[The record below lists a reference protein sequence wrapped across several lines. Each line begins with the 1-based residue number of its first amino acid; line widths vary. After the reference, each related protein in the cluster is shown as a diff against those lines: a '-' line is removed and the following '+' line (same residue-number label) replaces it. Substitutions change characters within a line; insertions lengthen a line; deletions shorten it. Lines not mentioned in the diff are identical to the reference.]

1 MADIS
6 HPPMEQLQDLEYC
19 IDSNPPWP
27 ETVLLAF
34 QNYILMLGTTVMIPS
49 LLVPYMGGSNRD
61 KACVIQTLL
70 FVSGLNTLLQTLFGT
85 RLPAVVGGSFAYV
98 MPILYIINDSSLQR
112 ITDHHDRFIHT
123 MRAIQG
129 ALIVASSIQIVAG
142 YSQLWGLFSRFFSP
156 LGMAP
161 AIGLVGLGLF
171 QRGFP
176 MVGNCVEIGLPML
189 LLVIGVSQYLKH
201 TKLLKD
207 IPVFE
212 RFPLLICISIIWIY
226 SIILTASG
234 TYRNRPDPTQ
244 TSCRT
249 DKAYIISTAPWFMFP
264 YPLQWGPPTFSA
276 GHAFAMMSSVLVS
289 MAESTGAYVAASR
302 LAIATPPPAYVLSR
316 GIGWQGIGVLL
327 DGLYGTGTG
336 STVSVENV
344 GLLGLTRVGS
354 RRVVQISAGFMIFFS
369 ILGKFGAVFASI
381 PFPIFAAL
389 YCVLF
394 GLVGAV
400 GLSFLQFTN
409 MNSMRNLIIIGLSLF
424 LGISIPQYFNE
435 YVTIQHGLVRT
446 NAGWFNAFLNTVFAS
461 PPMVGLIVAVFLDNT
476 IDVVDSKKDRGMPWW
491 VKFRTFKGD
500 NRNEEFYTLPF
511 NLNRFFPP
519 T

>member
-1 MADIS
+1 
-6 HPPMEQLQDLEYC
+6 
-19 IDSNPPWP
+19 
-27 ETVLLAF
+27 
-34 QNYILMLGTTVMIPS
+34 MLGTTVMIPS

-129 ALIVASSIQIVAG
+129 ALIVASSIQIVTG
-142 YSQLWGLFSRFFSP
+142 YSQLWGLFSRVFSP

-234 TYRNRPDPTQ
+234 TYRNRPEPTQ

-249 DKAYIISTAPWFMFP
+249 DKAYIISTAPW
-264 YPLQWGPPTFSA
+264 
-276 GHAFAMMSSVLVS
+276 LVS
-289 MAESTGAYVAASR
+289 YSYKAE
-302 LAIATPPPAYVLSR
+302 
-316 GIGWQGIGVLL
+316 
-327 DGLYGTGTG
+327 
-336 STVSVENV
+336 
-344 GLLGLTRVGS
+344 
-354 RRVVQISAGFMIFFS
+354 
-369 ILGKFGAVFASI
+369 
-381 PFPIFAAL
+381 
-389 YCVLF
+389 
-394 GLVGAV
+394 
-400 GLSFLQFTN
+400 
-409 MNSMRNLIIIGLSLF
+409 
-424 LGISIPQYFNE
+424 
-435 YVTIQHGLVRT
+435 
-446 NAGWFNAFLNTVFAS
+446 
-461 PPMVGLIVAVFLDNT
+461 
-476 IDVVDSKKDRGMPWW
+476 
-491 VKFRTFKGD
+491 
-500 NRNEEFYTLPF
+500 
-511 NLNRFFPP
+511 
-519 T
+519 